1 MKTIVLVVLIGFQ
14 TLSWGDEPRT
24 WKLKSGVAFEAEFSG
39 FAPPNQVVITKS
51 QDRKAYRVSI
61 ADLSEAD
68 QVFLKPLLVI
78 EQLKARGL
86 IEFTTSLIKNFPEKV
101 DGKSGWIDVKFEEI
115 YSDRIKRSLGE
126 STLENSIGFWAYDK
140 NKAAFHNFVGNKA
153 MFSKPL
159 LELKRGDHIRV
170 WCKAVDLGRLAGRGR
185 KEYWLEVTAIT
196 KIAPG
201 AVDEA
206 KMSVAYTGRIDAVD
220 KIAYTIKLS
229 GEKSMVLKVHAL
241 TKITKDG
248 KSAYLD
254 ALKVGDSVSGDYRSS
269 TDGKMEAR
277 TIVITPR
284 PPGEAK

>member
-14 TLSWGDEPRT
+14 ALSWGDEPRT

-115 YSDRIKRSLGE
+115 RSK
-126 STLENSIGFWAYDK
+126 SLERWGDGVLVNTIGFWANDK
-140 NKAAFHNFVGNKA
+140 NNDAFLQFFGNKA
-153 MFSKPL
+153 MFSKTL
-159 LELKRGDHIRV
+159 LELKRGDQIRV
-170 WCKAVDLGRLAGRGR
+170 WCRCLELGRLEGPGLG
-185 KEYWLEVTAIT
+185 KKYWLEVTAIT

-269 TDGKMEAR
+269 PDGKMEAR